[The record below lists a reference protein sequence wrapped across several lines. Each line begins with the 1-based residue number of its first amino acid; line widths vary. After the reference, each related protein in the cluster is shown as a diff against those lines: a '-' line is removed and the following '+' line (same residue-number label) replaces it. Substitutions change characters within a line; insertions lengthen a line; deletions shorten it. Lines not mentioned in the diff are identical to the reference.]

1 MKPSHVSLK
10 KSFLYEQEKLMGN
23 AMLVAA
29 ITIVVIMVSTWI
41 VSVLVKNASIVDIVW
56 GAGFAITS
64 WVLALTVDG
73 NDGRQLLLAIMVG
86 LWGTRLA
93 LYLAKRNIG
102 HGEDWRYKAMRKKAG
117 ASFPLRSLVTVFGLQ
132 GALMWIVS
140 LPVQFGNG
148 DSTPGVGPIAVMGIM
163 VWLVGFA
170 FEVIGDAQ
178 LARFKKDPNNAGK
191 VLDTG
196 LWSLTRHPNYFGDAL
211 LWWGIGIVGAETGS
225 GIIGFIGP
233 VVMTFFLMRV
243 SGVPMLERSL
253 SKRREGYAEYIARTS
268 SFVPRP
274 PKKI

>member
-1 MKPSHVSLK
+1 
-10 KSFLYEQEKLMGN
+10 MGN

-64 WVLALTVDG
+64 WVLALIVDG

-163 VWLVGFA
+163 VWLVGFG

-225 GIIGFIGP
+225 GVIGFIGP

>member
-1 MKPSHVSLK
+1 
-10 KSFLYEQEKLMGN
+10 MGN
-23 AMLVAA
+23 AMLIAA
-29 ITIVVIMVSTWI
+29 ITITVIMLSTWI
-41 VSVLVKNASIVDIVW
+41 VSVLIKNASIVDIVW

-64 WVLALTVDG
+64 WVLAITIDG
-73 NDGRQLLLAIMVG
+73 NDGRQILLAIMVG

-93 LYLAKRNIG
+93 LYLGKRNIG

-117 ASFPLRSLVTVFGLQ
+117 PIFPLRSLVTVFGLQ
-132 GALMWIVS
+132 GALMWVVS

-148 DSTPGVGPIAVMGIM
+148 DSSPGIGPIAVIGIM
-163 VWLVGFA
+163 VWLVGFL

-178 LARFKKDPNNAGK
+178 LAHFKKNPDNAGK

-225 GIIGFIGP
+225 GVIGFIGP
-233 VVMTFFLMRV
+233 VVMTFFLMRI

-253 SKRREGYAEYIARTS
+253 SRRREGYADYVARTS
-268 SFVPRP
+268 QFIPRP